1 MWVFAL
7 LAAGFGSSAQTESKD
22 QELVSAPRE
31 KIAIEQELIPPPTGG
46 APKHFF
52 DKRFEKSPSTRGF
65 MVVTPQPPVRQFA
78 EQTEGNPRLE
88 PPGGWVAPERKGKRY
103 RVEPLNE
110 APPRIRIRRG
120 NSH

>member
-31 KIAIEQELIPPPTGG
+31 KTAIEQELIPPPTGG
-46 APKHFF
+46 TPKHFF

-65 MVVTPQPPVRQFA
+65 MVVIPQLHVRQFA
-78 EQTEGNPRLE
+78 EQTKGNPRLE
-88 PPGGWVAPERKGKRY
+88 PPGGWVTPEGKRY
-103 RVEPLNE
+103 RVEP
-110 APPRIRIRRG
+110 
-120 NSH
+120 

>member
-7 LAAGFGSSAQTESKD
+7 LAAGFGSSAQTESKE

-31 KIAIEQELIPPPTGG
+31 KTAIEQELISPPIGE

-52 DKRFEKSPSTRGF
+52 DNRFEKSPSTRSF
-65 MVVTPQPPVRQFA
+65 MVITPQPPVRQFA
-78 EQTEGNPRLE
+78 AQPEGNPRLE
-88 PPGGWVAPERKGKRY
+88 PPEGWVAPERKGKRY
-103 RVEPLNE
+103 RVEPLKE
-110 APPRIRIRRG
+110 TSPSLPIRRG